1 MSIVAVSWTWKML
14 MSAAALLLI
23 VEDEPLI
30 LMDVEAALED
40 AGFEVVTATNA
51 EAAMA
56 LYDERSA
63 EIRAVLTDVRL
74 GQGLSGWDVARHA
87 RLANPTMP
95 IVYVSGDS
103 AGEWAVQG
111 VPNSVMIPKPYAFA
125 QIVTA
130 LANLMNAPDQLLSQP
145 PAAEL
150 P

>member
-1 MSIVAVSWTWKML
+1 
-14 MSAAALLLI
+14 MSAAALLLV

-30 LMDVEAALED
+30 LMDVEAALQD

-63 EIRAVLTDVRL
+63 EIRAVLTDIRLGEGMSGWEFARHVRL
-74 GQGLSGWDVARHA
+74 TI
-87 RLANPTMP
+87 PTMP

-103 AGEWAVQG
+103 ATDWAVQG

-130 LANLMNAPDQLLSQP
+130 LATLMNAPDQLPS
-145 PAAEL
+145 
-150 P
+150 